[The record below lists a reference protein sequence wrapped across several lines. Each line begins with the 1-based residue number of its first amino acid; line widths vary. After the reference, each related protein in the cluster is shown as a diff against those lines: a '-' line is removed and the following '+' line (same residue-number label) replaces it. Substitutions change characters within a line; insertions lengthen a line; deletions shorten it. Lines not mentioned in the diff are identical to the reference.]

1 MNSAKSYFDMVQTF
15 FSNKVPQRGLSSFV
29 RDRSGNVALTFAIA
43 LMALVTVAGGA
54 IDYANTLAVRGRLQ
68 FAADAAAL
76 AGVISAQASA
86 SGGTAASD
94 LATAKTAAQT
104 TFTNI
109 LGTIDGVTID
119 TGTSS
124 VTYASSS
131 ITSIFEWQAVVT
143 NAFLPIMG
151 LDSFTISGTASAA
164 ASANLPPYVDIVF
177 VVDNS
182 HSMAIGATSSDQ
194 TIMVKKTGCAIGCHM
209 ADGDTD
215 TVTTARNAGA
225 TLRIDVV
232 KSAISTMLTK
242 AKTVQASTTAAGYGS
257 RIRIGL
263 YTLSNTL
270 TKQHALSYDISAAQ
284 TAASAIE
291 IDYSASQTGT
301 NFHTAFSTLASAGFI
316 AGDGKS
322 ASTPKTFIILMTDGI
337 EDSATQKVT
346 TTSTTKNGKTTT
358 TTSSSLTRDANF
370 TDYSPYYRDTSH
382 GFNWDIQGFDPSLCT
397 ALKTAGI
404 NLMTLNIEY
413 LIPSEESSETRFAYI
428 KSTLKSSIQTNMA
441 SCATTSSWALYAS
454 TSADIVT
461 ATEALFTL
469 ALTSTPY
476 LTK

>member
-1 MNSAKSYFDMVQTF
+1 MPQSRSKTSAGAL
-15 FSNKVPQRGLSSFV
+15 RGLREFGY
-29 RDRSGNVALTFAIA
+29 DRSGNVALIYAAAMFSLTCMVGGA
-43 LMALVTVAGGA
+43 VDYSNTVA
-54 IDYANTLAVRGRLQ
+54 VRTRLQ
-68 FAADAAAL
+68 SAADAAAL
-76 AGVISAQASA
+76 AGILSAQNSS
-86 SGGTAASD
+86 SGGTATAD
-94 LATAKTAAQT
+94 LATAKTAAQN

-109 LGTIDGVTID
+109 LGTTAGVTLD
-119 TGTSS
+119 TSSSS
-124 VTYASSS
+124 VTYASST
-131 ITSIFEWQAVVT
+131 ITSIFEWKADVS
-143 NAFLPIMG
+143 NAFLPLVGI
-151 LDSFTISGTASAA
+151 DTFTISGSATAA

-177 VVDNS
+177 VIDNS
-182 HSMAIGATSSDQ
+182 HSMAIGATASDQ
-194 TIMVKKTGCAIGCHM
+194 TLMVKKTGCAIGCHT

-232 KSAISTMLTK
+232 KSAISSMLTK
-242 AKTVQASTTAAGYGS
+242 AKSVQTSTASAGYGS

-270 TKQHALSYDISAAQ
+270 TKQYALSYDIASAQ
-284 TAASAIE
+284 TALSSID
-291 IDYSASQTGT
+291 IDYSANETGT
-301 NFHTAFSTLASAGFI
+301 NFHTAFTSLASAGFI

-358 TTSSSLTRDANF
+358 TTSSSLTRDTSF
-370 TDYSPYYRDTSH
+370 TNYSPYYRDTSH

-397 ALKTAGI
+397 SLKSAGF

-428 KSTLKSSIQTNMA
+428 KSNLKSNIQTNMV
-441 SCATTSSWALYAS
+441 SCASNSTWALYAS
-454 TSADIVT
+454 TSADIAT